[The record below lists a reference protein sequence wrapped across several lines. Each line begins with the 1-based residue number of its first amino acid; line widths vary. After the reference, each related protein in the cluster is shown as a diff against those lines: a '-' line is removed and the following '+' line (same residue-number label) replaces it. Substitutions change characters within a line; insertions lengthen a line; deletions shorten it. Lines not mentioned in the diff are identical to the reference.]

1 MRSCRTP
8 MPVSKETPMPV
19 DEVQEAAAVLCA
31 QGMQPSGSP
40 VHQCRQQPSPPAQDA
55 QLPSLIPGETP

>member
-8 MPVSKETPMPV
+8 MPASKETPMPV

-55 QLPSLIPGETP
+55 

>member
-1 MRSCRTP
+1 MPASKVTP
-8 MPVSKETPMPV
+8 MPW

-40 VHQCRQQPSPPAQDA
+40 VHQCRQQPSPPAKDA